1 MQDLFIAVGEGGLG
15 QALLEI
21 EVNSSLTGLKAH
33 YDLPLNKKLYRKA

>member
-21 EVNSSLTGLKAH
+21 ASNLGLPGLKANN
-33 YDLPLNKKLYRKA
+33 DIPLDKKLHRKA